1 MPNGNKEEFS
11 SDSVEE
17 SILKKCGTTSE
28 PAGDL
33 VSWGHER
40 AQSFESAERGRGAMG
55 GLEGHGEIVLHA
67 DFWQVVLKT
76 SFLVQKLFLEKKR
89 GKNLIFYL

>member
-1 MPNGNKEEFS
+1 M
-11 SDSVEE
+11 SVEE
-17 SILKKCGTTSE
+17 SIFKKCGTTSQ

-40 AQSFESAERGRGAMG
+40 AQSFESAERGRSATG

-76 SFLVQKLFLEKKR
+76 SFLVQKLFLEKKKG
-89 GKNLIFYL
+89 GKI

>member
-1 MPNGNKEEFS
+1 M
-11 SDSVEE
+11 SVEE
-17 SILKKCGTTSE
+17 SIFKKCGTTSQ

-40 AQSFESAERGRGAMG
+40 AQSFESAERGRGATG

-89 GKNLIFYL
+89 GEKFNILFVNN

>member
-1 MPNGNKEEFS
+1 M
-11 SDSVEE
+11 SVEE
-17 SILKKCGTTSE
+17 SIFKKCGTTSQ

-40 AQSFESAERGRGAMG
+40 AQSFESAERGRGATG

-76 SFLVQKLFLEKKR
+76 SFLVQKLFLEKK
-89 GKNLIFYL
+89 GGEKFNILFVNN